1 MPSATA
7 GPADRDTAA
16 AASEPATLS
25 VSNAKTALMES
36 AMRSLG
42 RVVGGVAAIAAW
54 AALAVPAAAQDAKD
68 WPNKTVKII
77 VNFAPGGSSDNS
89 MRPYAERLSKN
100 LGQQFVL
107 EHRGGA
113 SGAIGLEAMTKS
125 APDGYTFAITPM
137 LSMAILPHLRK
148 TPYDPLKDFVPV
160 TMPTVGTVLFAVHPS
175 VPGNSVQEV
184 VAHAK
189 ANPGKLSWGTAGVG
203 SMAHI
208 IVEMVKKE
216 AGVNILH
223 VPYRGGGE
231 SLADF
236 LAGVVQLHGDPN
248 TFPHIAS
255 GKAKLLA
262 VIDQKRH
269 PDYPNVPVL
278 KEIFPAIDFVGW
290 FGVFA
295 PVGTPDAIVKKMA
308 AEMAKVAKDPELEP
322 LLRKVALAPTSGPPE
337 VLAEHLKKDHGRFG
351 KIIKELGI
359 KAE

>member
-1 MPSATA
+1 M
-7 GPADRDTAA
+7 
-16 AASEPATLS
+16 L
-25 VSNAKTALMES
+25 
-36 AMRSLG
+36 LG
-42 RVVGGVAAIAAW
+42 RWARITIAGMAIGVSVAH
-54 AALAVPAAAQDAKD
+54 PAHSQDATD
-68 WPNKTVKII
+68 WPNRSVKII
-77 VNFAPGGSSDNS
+77 SNFAPGGSTDNS
-89 MRPYAERLSKN
+89 MRPYVERLTKS

-107 EHRGGA
+107 EYRGGA

-125 APDGYTFAITPM
+125 PPDGYTFAVTPG
-137 LSMAILPHLRK
+137 LSLMILPHLRK

-160 TMPTVGTVLFAVHPS
+160 TMPTIGTVLFAVNPT

-184 VAHAK
+184 ITYAK

-208 IVEMVKKE
+208 LSEVIKKE

-236 LAGVVQLHGDPN
+236 LAGVFHIHADPN

-262 VIDQKRH
+262 VIDQQRH

-278 KEIFPAIDFVGW
+278 KEIYPSMDFLGW
-290 FGVFA
+290 FGMYA
-295 PVGTPDAIVKKMA
+295 PVGTPDAIVRKFS
-308 AEMAKVAKDPELEP
+308 AEMIKISKDPEMAAI
-322 LLRKVALAPTSGPPE
+322 LRKVALAPSSGTPE
-337 VLAEHLKKDHGRFG
+337 ELDQQLKKDFERYG
-351 KIIKELGI
+351 KIIKELNI
-359 KAE
+359 RTD